1 MEIDHTKMQ
10 MYPAKYGRSGG
21 IMGILCGKLTM
32 KNEDLTNNH
41 SAIVGIQFEYHGFND
56 IMMDYV

>member
-1 MEIDHTKMQ
+1 
-10 MYPAKYGRSGG
+10 
-21 IMGILCGKLTM
+21 M

-56 IMMDYV
+56 MMDYV